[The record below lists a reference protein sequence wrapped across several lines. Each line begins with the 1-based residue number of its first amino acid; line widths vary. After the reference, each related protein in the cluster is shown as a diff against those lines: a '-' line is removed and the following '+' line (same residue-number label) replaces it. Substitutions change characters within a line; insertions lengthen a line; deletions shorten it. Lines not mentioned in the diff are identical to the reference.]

1 MLVADALYKMDK
13 FNSVIDN
20 ETFIITT
27 PIYED
32 NFEGLYKF
40 LDNADT
46 EGYLYLY
53 RCSSDFLV
61 DTWTETKY
69 FVVPVVCR
77 CADEVK
83 KLIDEGKYKTVPEK
97 FYDLMDFMGFE
108 FPFSFCVSLTLEEDR
123 HD

>member
-13 FNSVIDN
+13 FNSTIDN

-32 NFEGLYKF
+32 NFEELYKF

-53 RCSSDFLV
+53 RCSSGLLV
-61 DTWTETKY
+61 NTWTETKY

-77 CADEVK
+77 CTDEVK
-83 KLIDEGKYKTVPEK
+83 RLIDEGKYKTVPEK
-97 FYDLMDFMGFE
+97 FYDLMDFIGFE